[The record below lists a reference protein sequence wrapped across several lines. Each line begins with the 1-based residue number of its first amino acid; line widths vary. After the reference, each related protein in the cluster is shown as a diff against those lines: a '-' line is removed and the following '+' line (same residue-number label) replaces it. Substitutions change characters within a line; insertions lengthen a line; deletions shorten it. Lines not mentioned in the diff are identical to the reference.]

1 MKLLDY
7 YQHISPLSRKLVFS
21 VVLAS
26 TFITIFTSGFQ
37 LYGMF
42 KEDVSSIKTR
52 INEVRDSYSKNIAS
66 RLWVSNKN
74 ELDIT
79 LQGILRLPDLEYIA
93 IYEDGKLV
101 TQQGELSGKNIIERD
116 FPLYYYY
123 RNELQEIGRV
133 HIIATLANAYNHIY
147 EQAITIV
154 VSNTIKTFLVAS
166 FMFFLFYTL
175 VIRHLV
181 EVNKFAENID
191 LVSLDNILEIKKKSK
206 KRKKDELDKLIDTL
220 INLQERLKSS
230 VAELKKNEIIL
241 KNNEAKFRG
250 FLESAINGILMV
262 DSQGII
268 TLVNESLCRLT
279 GYTREE
285 LVGEKVEILVP
296 FQYKNHKVLRENYLH
311 NPLSRNMGDNKIFE
325 ARRKDGSLFDVEVS
339 MAPVNTEEGILI
351 AAVIQDVSI
360 RAKNEKERESL
371 LKSLEYKNEELER
384 FTYTVSH
391 DLKSPLV
398 TINGFIGLLKKD
410 IAENNQKRIDADFN
424 RISDAANTMQSLLD
438 DLLELSR
445 IGRQDSA
452 RVDVAVKSIVDDILN
467 VLSVKIKINNIKII
481 VDSKLPFINVELVRF
496 KEVYLNLI
504 DNAIKYRRNDVET
517 EIEIGMYQSD
527 NNGEKVFFVKDNG
540 IGIDPLY
547 HDKIFGLFERLSTDT
562 EGTGVGLAIVKRI
575 IEVHDGR
582 IWVESEGAGK
592 GSIFK
597 FVLPNYSIK

>member
-1 MKLLDY
+1 MKLFNY
-7 YQHISPLSRKLVFS
+7 YQNISPLARKMVFY

-26 TFITIFTSGFQ
+26 TFITIFTSAFQ
-37 LYGMF
+37 LYEMY
-42 KEDVSSIKTR
+42 KVDVSAIEIR
-52 INEVRDSYSKNIAS
+52 LNEVRDSYSKNIAS

-79 LQGILRLPDLEYIA
+79 LQGILRLPDIEYIA
-93 IYEDGKLV
+93 VYEDDKLV
-101 TQQGELSGKNIIERD
+101 VQHGELSGTNIIERD
-116 FPLYYYY
+116 FPLHYYY
-123 RNELQEIGRV
+123 RNEWQKIGRV
-133 HIIATLANAYNHIY
+133 HITATLANAYNHIY

-175 VIRHLV
+175 VIKHLI
-181 EVNKFAENID
+181 EVNKFAENIN
-191 LVSLDNILEIKKKSK
+191 LVSLDNILEL
-206 KRKKDELDKLIDTL
+206 KRKNTKEKKDELAKLTDTL
-220 INLQERLKSS
+220 INLQERLKVS
-230 VAELKKNEIIL
+230 VQELKKNEIIL

-250 FLESAINGILMV
+250 FLESTINGILMV
-262 DSQGII
+262 DSEGVI
-268 TLVNESLCRLT
+268 TLANNSICDLT

-285 LVGEKVEILVP
+285 LVGEKVELLVP
-296 FQYKNHKVLRENYLH
+296 LNYKNHKVLRQNYLY
-311 NPLSRNMGDNKIFE
+311 NPSARSMGSGKTFE
-325 ARRKDGSLFDVEVS
+325 ARRKDGSLLNVEVS
-339 MAPVNTEEGILI
+339 LAPVSTAEGVFV
-351 AAVIQDVSI
+351 AAMIQDVTVRVKI
-360 RAKNEKERESL
+360 EKEKEAL
-371 LKSLEYKNEELER
+371 LRTLEYKNEELER

-410 IAENNQKRIDADFN
+410 IAENNQKRVDADFN
-424 RISDAANTMQSLLD
+424 RISDAANIMQTLLD
-438 DLLELSR
+438 DLLDLSR

-452 RVDVAVKSIVDDILN
+452 RVDVAVRSIIDDILN
-467 VLSVKIKINNIKII
+467 ILSVKIKINNIKII

-517 EIEIGMYQSD
+517 KIEIGMYESD
-527 NNGEKVFFVKDNG
+527 SNGEKVFFVKDNG

-547 HDKIFGLFERLSTDT
+547 HDKIFGLFERLSVDT

-575 IEVHDGR
+575 IDVHDGR
-582 IWVESEGAGK
+582 VWVESEGAGT
-592 GSIFK
+592 GSTFK

>member
-1 MKLLDY
+1 MKLFNY
-7 YQHISPLSRKLVFS
+7 YQHASPLAKKMVLY

-26 TFITIFTSGFQ
+26 TFITIFTSAFQ
-37 LYGMF
+37 LYGIF
-42 KEDVSSIKTR
+42 KEDVNSIKTR

-66 RLWVSNKN
+66 RLWVSNKS

-79 LQGILRLPDLEYIA
+79 LQGILRLPDLKYIA
-93 IYEDGKLV
+93 VYEGDKLV
-101 TQQGELSGKNIIERD
+101 TQQGELSGTDIIERD
-116 FPLYYYY
+116 FPLHYYYS
-123 RNELQEIGRV
+123 NELQEIGRV
-133 HIIATLANAYNHIY
+133 HITATLANAYSHIY

-175 VIRHLV
+175 VIRHLI
-181 EVNKFAENID
+181 EVNKFAENIN
-191 LVSLDNILEIKKKSK
+191 LISLDNILELKRKNKKG
-206 KRKKDELDKLIDTL
+206 KKDELDKLTDTL
-220 INLQERLKSS
+220 INLQERLKVS
-230 VAELKKNEIIL
+230 VEELKKNEIIL

-250 FLESAINGILMV
+250 FLESTINGILMV
-262 DSQGII
+262 DSEGII
-268 TLVNESLCRLT
+268 TLTNKSICDLT

-296 FQYKNHKVLRENYLH
+296 LNYKNHKVLRENYLY
-311 NPLSRNMGDNKIFE
+311 NPSARSMGSSKVFE
-325 ARRKDGSLFDVEVS
+325 ARRKDGSLFHVEVS
-339 MAPVNTEEGILI
+339 LAPVSTAEGVFIT
-351 AAVIQDVSI
+351 AMIQDVTI
-360 RAKNEKERESL
+360 RVKIEKEKESL
-371 LKSLEYKNEELER
+371 LRTLEYKNEELER

-424 RISDAANTMQSLLD
+424 RISDAANIMQNLLD
-438 DLLELSR
+438 DLLDLSR

-467 VLSVKIKINNIKII
+467 ILSVKIKTNNIKII
-481 VDSKLPFINVELVRF
+481 VDPKLPFINVELVRF

-504 DNAIKYRRNDVET
+504 DNAIKYRRNSVET
-517 EIEIGMYQSD
+517 EIEIGMYESNSND
-527 NNGEKVFFVKDNG
+527 EKVFFVKDNG

-547 HDKIFGLFERLSTDT
+547 HDKIFGLFERLSVDT

-575 IEVHDGR
+575 IDVHDGR
-582 IWVESEGAGK
+582 VWVESEGAGK